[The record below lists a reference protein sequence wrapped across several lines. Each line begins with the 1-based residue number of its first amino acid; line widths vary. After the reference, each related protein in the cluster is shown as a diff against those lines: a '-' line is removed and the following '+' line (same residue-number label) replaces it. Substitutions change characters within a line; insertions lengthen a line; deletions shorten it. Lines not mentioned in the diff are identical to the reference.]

1 MPAVRTNEGGPSDA
15 ILPMIA
21 DPWMSQI
28 VSGEK
33 TYEFRKSRIRSSV
46 KRIWFYLNAP
56 YSHIRYV
63 CEIDPPRTRNPGDE
77 PLEEG
82 PLGNREYNERHKD
95 WSGYDYAY
103 RIRSVYELRTP
114 ITLKMMRD
122 KYGFKSAPR
131 SIVFVKD
138 DMKCDFPLDV
148 QIQHRSGAIMDG
160 TASVVA

>member
-1 MPAVRTNEGGPSDA
+1 
-15 ILPMIA
+15 MIA
-21 DPWMSQI
+21 DPWMGQI

-46 KRIWFYLNAP
+46 ERIWFYLNAP
-56 YSHIRYV
+56 YSQIKYV
-63 CEIDPPRTRNPGDE
+63 CEIDPPRTRNPGDK

-82 PLGNREYNERHKD
+82 PLGNKEYNERHKD
-95 WSGYDYAY
+95 WNGYDYAY

-138 DMKCDFPLDV
+138 DMKRDFPLDA
-148 QIQHRSGAIMDG
+148 QIEHRYIELLWF
-160 TASVVA
+160 